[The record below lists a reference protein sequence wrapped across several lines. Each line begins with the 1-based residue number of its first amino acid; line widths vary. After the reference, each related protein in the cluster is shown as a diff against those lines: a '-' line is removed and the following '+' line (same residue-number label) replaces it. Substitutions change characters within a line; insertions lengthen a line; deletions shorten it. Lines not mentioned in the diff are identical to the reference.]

1 MGHFPFRNHCNCI
14 CQEII
19 FSFVTLLQFVCCKL
33 QEGDLHDRRRFP
45 SDQMAAELTSQEGKA
60 KKNIISVRASF
71 SFSPEVLGLFLRQHL
86 ESVCWPL
93 KMVRNGGEQETQR
106 LLSHYEAM
114 RRFRGRN
121 LKKGCYCCY
130 CKKNNNYSINCNNNI
145 IGVVIGII
153 IILGKV
159 SFNKNKNVTCWLKKS
174 CWLKN

>member
-1 MGHFPFRNHCNCI
+1 MGHFLFRNHCNCI

-19 FSFVTLLQFVCCKL
+19 FSHFSNLCAVNFKRATCMTGGV
-33 QEGDLHDRRRFP
+33 P
-45 SDQMAAELTSQEGKA
+45 PDQMAVELTSQESKA
-60 KKNIISVRASF
+60 KQNIISVRASF

-93 KMVRNGGEQETQR
+93 KTVRNGGEQETQR

-114 RRFRGRN
+114 RRLRGRN

-130 CKKNNNYSINCNNNI
+130 CKKNNNYSINFNNNI

-153 IILGKV
+153 TVLGKV
-159 SFNKNKNVTCWLKKS
+159 TSLVLFLTKTKMWHVG
-174 CWLKN
+174 